1 MAIKLDVVLVAAMAA
16 HSAHFIDLWYD
27 CFHDVPISARPM
39 PRPRPMPRL
48 RLSTRI
54 CDER

>member
-27 CFHDVPISARPM
+27 CFHDVPISAM
-39 PRPRPMPRL
+39 PRPMPRL